1 VRRRGTRCVS
11 VWPGR
16 DDTRSSREHALICP
30 LTTAGAPDTAC
41 RLPRRRRRRRRRRA
55 AAAVRTSDAAICRL
69 SGCAYPACNYPL
81 AMHKTVG
88 ALASL
93 ALSLAVACVQDDK
106 GPRLLT
112 DSPHTV
118 SGYGYQGP
126 RAAGY
131 RPVAMPQAQYWVR
144 RREIP
149 RSH

>member
-1 VRRRGTRCVS
+1 MC

-30 LTTAGAPDTAC
+30 LTTAGAPDAAC
-41 RLPRRRRRRRRRRA
+41 RLPRRRWSFRRRAAA

-81 AMHKTVG
+81 AMHKSLG

-93 ALSLAVACVQDDK
+93 ALILAFACVQDDK

-112 DSPHTV
+112 DNPSTV
-118 SGYGYQGP
+118 SGYHYQGP
-126 RAAGY
+126 RAGGY
-131 RPVAMPQAQYWVR
+131 RPVAMPQAPYWVR
-144 RREIP
+144 RRETP
-149 RSH
+149 RGH